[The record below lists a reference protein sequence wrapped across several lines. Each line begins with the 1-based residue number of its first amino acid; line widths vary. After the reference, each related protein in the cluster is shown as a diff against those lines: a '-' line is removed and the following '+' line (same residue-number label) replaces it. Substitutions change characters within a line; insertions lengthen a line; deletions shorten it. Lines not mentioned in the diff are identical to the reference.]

1 MLAGDK
7 MLSLK
12 EHGINLYSV
21 LAIIIALS
29 GVCIMVSP
37 VFHAQESKTSDTIII
52 IDSTFKLWNINEKA
66 LDKNFTVNIWLPGA
80 SNNSINN
87 YIIRIDNN
95 VTNGSFNNHFSQSFL
110 VNVSIIKIIEITV
123 NNKSELV
130 ATNIRVISGVT
141 QNQIDRGSSPFTISL
156 LPSQWNKREWRIFF
170 SIMVSSLICSLIAYR
185 LVIKYRKAR
194 GVIEI
199 Q

>member
-1 MLAGDK
+1 
-7 MLSLK
+7 
-12 EHGINLYSV
+12 
-21 LAIIIALS
+21 
-29 GVCIMVSP
+29 MVSP